1 MATIEGVGER
11 LKRISTLKTKKQK
24 IEELRKPVE
33 HFEVRKAIVDLC
45 FNEKYIWLLPDTPT
59 PEVKKNKKSTDL
71 QTMLIASMRKVRP
84 FLAQNGYDSMTRS
97 RREQLWLQFLE
108 SLDPD
113 DVDLMESIRFKKMPY
128 KGLTKKLF
136 EEAYPD
142 LEQKWR

>member
-1 MATIEGVGER
+1 MAVIEGVGEY
-11 LKRISTLKTKKQK
+11 LKRISALKTKKEK
-24 IEELRKPVE
+24 IAELRKPIE
-33 HFEVRKAIVDLC
+33 NFEVRKAIIDLC
-45 FNEKYIWLLPDTPT
+45 YNKKYIWLLPDTPT

-71 QTMLIASMRKVRP
+71 QSTLIASMRKVRP
-84 FLAQNGYDSMTRS
+84 FLAQNGYDNMTRS
-97 RREQLWLQFLE
+97 KREQLWLQFLE

>member
-1 MATIEGVGER
+1 MAVIEGVGEY
-11 LKRISTLKTKKQK
+11 LKRISALKTKKEK
-24 IEELRKPVE
+24 IAELCKPIE
-33 HFEVRKAIVDLC
+33 HFEVRKAIIDLC
-45 FNEKYIWLLPDTPT
+45 YNKKYIWLLPDTPT
-59 PEVKKNKKSTDL
+59 PEVKKNNKSTDL
-71 QTMLIASMRKVRP
+71 QPMLIASMRKIRP
-84 FLAQNGYDSMTRS
+84 FLAQNGYDNMTRS
-97 RREQLWLQFLE
+97 KREQLWLQFLE